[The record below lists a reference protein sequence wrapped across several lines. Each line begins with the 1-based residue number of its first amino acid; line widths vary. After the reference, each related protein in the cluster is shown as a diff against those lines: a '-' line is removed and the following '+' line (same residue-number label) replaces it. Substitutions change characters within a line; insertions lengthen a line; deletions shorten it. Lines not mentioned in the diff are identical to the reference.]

1 MCITSLLL
9 KLVDWI
15 TINLFG
21 EALGFH
27 KLQFAY
33 QGGISS
39 TMCTWAVVQTVE
51 YFLRHGSDVFD
62 CSMDKSKA
70 FDLTKFSLL
79 FRKMLAAR
87 LSLIFL
93 RLIIFVYVNQFCN
106 VKWNNQTSTSFVIT
120 NGVGQGK
127 ILAGFAYC
135 FYCLDLFSILEKSGL
150 GCRINGTYAGAFG
163 YSDDDFFLAP
173 TASALQEMI
182 KIAETF
188 CNSHGLK
195 FSTDPNPVK
204 SKTKCI
210 SWLKKQRELPQMK
223 LCGNSLPWVDRVLH
237 LGNTITNQK
246 DCMKTD
252 MSIKTAK

>member
-33 QGGISS
+33 QGGISA
-39 TMCTWAVVQTVE
+39 TMCTWAVVETVE
-51 YFLRHGSDVFD
+51 YFLRHDSEVFG
-62 CSMDKSKA
+62 CSMDKLKA
-70 FDLTKFSLL
+70 FDLIKFSLL
-79 FRKMLAAR
+79 FRKMLTAR

-93 RLIIFVYVNQFCN
+93 RLIIYVYVNQFCN
-106 VKWNNQTSTSFVIT
+106 VKWNNKISSSFVIT

-135 FYCLDLFSILEKSGL
+135 FYCQDLFSILEKSGL
-150 GCRINGTYAGAFG
+150 GCRVNGTYAGAFG

-173 TASALQEMI
+173 TATALQGMI

-188 CNSHGLK
+188 CNSHGLQ

-210 SWLKKQRELPQMK
+210 REGSQKKKSKM
-223 LCGNSLPWVDRVLH
+223 
-237 LGNTITNQK
+237 
-246 DCMKTD
+246 
-252 MSIKTAK
+252 